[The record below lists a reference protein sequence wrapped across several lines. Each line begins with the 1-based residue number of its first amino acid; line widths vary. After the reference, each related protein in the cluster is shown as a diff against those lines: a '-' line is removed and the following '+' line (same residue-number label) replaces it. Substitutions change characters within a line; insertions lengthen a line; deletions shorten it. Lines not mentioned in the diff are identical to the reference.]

1 MAEGWAC
8 YATELADELGFLTP
22 LEQASEQQSRV
33 RMLARAIV
41 DISLHTGAMTFDDAV
56 EFYEAE
62 VGMPHAVAAAE
73 TVKNSMFPGTAVM
86 YWLGTQ
92 GILQLRDAVRAREG
106 GAFSYRAFHDALLS
120 RGSIPVL
127 LAAKLLLAEE

>member
-33 RMLARAIV
+33 RQLARAIV
-41 DISLHTGAMTFDDAV
+41 DISLHTGVMTFDDAV

-62 VGMPHAVAAAE
+62 VGMPHAAATAE
-73 TVKNSMFPGTAVM
+73 AVKNSMFPGTAVM
-86 YWLGTQ
+86 YWLGTT
-92 GILQLRDAVRAREG
+92 GILALREAVQAREG
-106 GAFSYRAFHDALLS
+106 AAFSYRTFHDALLS

-127 LAAKLLLAEE
+127 LAAKLMLADS